1 MQVIALSW
9 ATGVGLLVVLLAVG
23 VVVAWLVSRR
33 AVKED
38 TAEREAVAESDV
50 ICPTCGERFLSESDL
65 ARHVAQ
71 YHPSS

>member
-9 ATGVGLLVVLLAVG
+9 TAGVGLFV
-23 VVVAWLVSRR
+23 VVVAVCVVMVLLVSRR

-38 TAEREAVAESDV
+38 TVEREAVAESDV
-50 ICPTCGERFLSESDL
+50 ICPRCGERFLSESDL
-65 ARHVAQ
+65 GRHIAQ

>member
-1 MQVIALSW
+1 MHVIALSW
-9 ATGVGLLVVLLAVG
+9 ATGVGLFVVI
-23 VVVAWLVSRR
+23 VVVCVVIALLLSRR

-38 TAEREAVAESDV
+38 SAELEAVAESDV

>member
-9 ATGVGLLVVLLAVG
+9 ATGVGLFVVIVAVCVG
-23 VVVAWLVSRR
+23 ITWLVLGRS
-33 AVKED
+33 VKED
-38 TAEREAVAESDV
+38 TEEREAVAESDV

-65 ARHVAQ
+65 GRHIAE

>member
-9 ATGVGLLVVLLAVG
+9 TAGVGLFVAIVG
-23 VVVAWLVSRR
+23 VR

-38 TAEREAVAESDV
+38 TAEREATAESDV

-65 ARHVAQ
+65 GRHVAQ
-71 YHPSS
+71 YHPPS

>member
-9 ATGVGLLVVLLAVG
+9 TAGVGLFVVIVAVC
-23 VVVAWLVSRR
+23 VVIALLVSRR

-50 ICPTCGERFLSESDL
+50 ICPTCGERFLSESEL
-65 ARHVAQ
+65 GRHIAQ

>member
-9 ATGVGLLVVLLAVG
+9 TTGVGLLVVIVAVCVG
-23 VVVAWLVSRR
+23 ITWLVLGR

-38 TAEREAVAESDV
+38 TDEREAVAESDV

-65 ARHVAQ
+65 GRHIAE

>member
-9 ATGVGLLVVLLAVG
+9 ASGVGLLVVIVAVG
-23 VVVAWLVSRR
+23 VVIAWLVGRR

-38 TAEREAVAESDV
+38 TAEREEVAESDV